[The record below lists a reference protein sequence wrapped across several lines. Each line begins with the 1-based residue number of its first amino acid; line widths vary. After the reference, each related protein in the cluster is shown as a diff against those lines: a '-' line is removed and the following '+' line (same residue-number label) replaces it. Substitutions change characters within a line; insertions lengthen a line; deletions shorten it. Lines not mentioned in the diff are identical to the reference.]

1 MECLSRRKNL
11 AAIAYLLGGAGF
23 AAAQNQVDGGQ
34 PEMHGA
40 LEHLRQAKE
49 NLDKAKHDKGGHR
62 ERALQLVDQAISE
75 VNAGIGYA
83 IHH

>member
-1 MECLSRRKNL
+1 MEFLSRRKNL
-11 AAIAYLLGGAGF
+11 AAIAYLLGGAGL
-23 AAAQNQVDGGQ
+23 ATAQSQKDGGQ

-40 LEHLRQAKE
+40 LEHLHQAKE
-49 NLDKAKHDKGGHR
+49 NLEKAKHDKGGHR

-75 VNAGIGYA
+75 VNAGIEYA